1 MIERISKWLLAQ
13 APQWVEHPNWLIRRT
28 SQLTVLGSLGTRITV
43 HGLGHPLDKE
53 HEKHEQFIESFA
65 TSPSLRDYVQAR
77 RPLQHRI
84 GVLARTLLL
93 LQGADARLRE
103 LARSQQST
111 FALKIEGRLD
121 QRVLRNLLIWHNH
134 VVRSSFD
141 DREERAID
149 IALVL
154 ASACGDERRVFEL
167 ISASFMLEQV
177 RNISVFW
184 GEESVDLAVPT
195 LISNTAPD
203 CQRARREAWDLGR
216 TPVDLVDYVT
226 RRGTAG
232 GIKVVQDARKRTQ
245 DFFKTALLGQVV
257 IAVSLKEDADGT
269 VDPTE
274 LAWLLHALD
283 TVVERHSRLGFVIL
297 NRLAPSRWQRW
308 PAHIRFARHQGF
320 SLQDAISIAQFA
332 DGYIGVL
339 DIFGLAANAAARPGI
354 YVPLDEGELLAPP
367 AVEHSPAVVKDRQV
381 MLASCDRARIESALI
396 SFLEDLGRL

>member
-1 MIERISKWLLAQ
+1 MMERISKWLLAQ
-13 APQWVEHPNWLIRRT
+13 APRWVEHPNWLIRRT
-28 SQLTVLGSLGTRITV
+28 SQLTVLGSLGARITV

-53 HEKHEQFIESFA
+53 RDEHEQFIESFA

-77 RPLQHRI
+77 RPLRHWI

-111 FALKIEGRLD
+111 FALKIDGRLN

-141 DREERAID
+141 DREEQAID
-149 IALVL
+149 MALVL
-154 ASACGDERRVFEL
+154 ATACGGERRVFEL

-184 GEESVDLAVPT
+184 GEESIDLAVPT
-195 LISNTAPD
+195 LISNQASHG
-203 CQRARREAWDLGR
+203 QWERREACDLGR
-216 TPVDLVDYVT
+216 MPIDLVDYVT

-245 DFFKTALLGQVV
+245 DFFKTALPRQVV
-257 IAVSLKEDADGT
+257 IAVSLKEDADGA
-269 VDPTE
+269 VDTAE
-274 LAWLLHALD
+274 LTWLL
-283 TVVERHSRLGFVIL
+283 
-297 NRLAPSRWQRW
+297 RLAPSRWQRW

-320 SLQDAISIAQFA
+320 SLQDAISITQFA

-339 DIFGLAANAAARPGI
+339 DIFGLAANAAARPGV
-354 YVPLDEGELLAPP
+354 YVPLDEGELLA
-367 AVEHSPAVVKDRQV
+367 AEQSPAVVKDRQV

>member
-1 MIERISKWLLAQ
+1 L
-13 APQWVEHPNWLIRRT
+13 
-28 SQLTVLGSLGTRITV
+28 

-53 HEKHEQFIESFA
+53 RDEHEQFIESFA

-77 RPLQHRI
+77 RPLRHWI

-111 FALKIEGRLD
+111 FALKIDGRLN

-141 DREERAID
+141 DREEQAID
-149 IALVL
+149 MALVL
-154 ASACGDERRVFEL
+154 ATACGGERRVFEL

-184 GEESVDLAVPT
+184 GEESIDLAVPT
-195 LISNTAPD
+195 LISNQASHG
-203 CQRARREAWDLGR
+203 QWERREACDLGR
-216 TPVDLVDYVT
+216 MPIDLVDYVT

-245 DFFKTALLGQVV
+245 DFFKTALPRQVV
-257 IAVSLKEDADGT
+257 IAVSLKEDADGA
-269 VDPTE
+269 VDTAE
-274 LAWLLHALD
+274 LTWLLRVLD
-283 TVVERHSRLGFVIL
+283 RVVERHPRLGFVIL

-320 SLQDAISIAQFA
+320 SLQDAISITQFA

-339 DIFGLAANAAARPGI
+339 DIFGLAANAAARPGV
-354 YVPLDEGELLAPP
+354 YVPLDEGELLA
-367 AVEHSPAVVKDRQV
+367 AEQSPAVVKDRQV